1 MLAQKIDAIIQSVT
15 QLRPMPSNVTR
26 IVREVEKPDATIDV
40 LVGLVSL
47 DQALAAL
54 VLQMSNSVSLGYART
69 CSTLNEA
76 IMYIGLARL
85 KSILLTSSA
94 TSMLKRGLAG
104 YRSGAGELWHHSLV
118 TAVAAEWLAQ
128 ALRYPNPEEA
138 YVSGLLHDM
147 GKLLLD
153 QYVLS
158 DYNTIVNYVEKYQ
171 LPPWQVE
178 EKLIGINHAEVGG
191 LIAKRW
197 NFPVLLVDAIRYHHT
212 PSFALKNQELP
223 AIVNLAN
230 AFADEYQLQKSA
242 LISRERHP
250 ESMSI
255 LSLAESD
262 VRKLQADMKA
272 SGKFPDFSKGGTST

>member
-26 IVREVEKPDATIDV
+26 IVREVEKPDVTIEA
-40 LVGLVSL
+40 LVGLISL

-94 TSMLKRGLAG
+94 TSMLKGGLAG

-128 ALRYPNPEEA
+128 AVRYPNPEEA

-158 DYNTIVNYVEKYQ
+158 DYNTIVDFVQKYQ

-223 AIVNLAN
+223 ALVNLAN

-242 LISRERHP
+242 LISRELHP
-250 ESMSI
+250 ESMNI
-255 LSLAESD
+255 LNLHERD

>member
-1 MLAQKIDAIIQSVT
+1 
-15 QLRPMPSNVTR
+15 MPSNISR
-26 IVREVEKPDATIDV
+26 IVREVEKADVTIDV

-54 VLQMSNSVSLGYART
+54 VLQMSNSVSLGYAHT
-69 CSTLNEA
+69 CSTLHEA
-76 IMYIGLARL
+76 IMYIGLARF

-128 ALRYPNPEEA
+128 ALYYPNPEEA
-138 YVSGLLHDM
+138 YISGLLHDV

-158 DYNTIVNYVEKYQ
+158 DYNTIVEFVRKYQ
-171 LPPWQVE
+171 MPLWQVE
-178 EKLIGINHAEVGG
+178 EKLIGIHHAEVGG

-197 NFPVLLVDAIRYHHT
+197 NFPISLVDAIRYHHS
-212 PSFALKNQELP
+212 PSFAMKNQKLP

-230 AFADEYQLQKSA
+230 TFADEYQIKKPDTG
-242 LISRERHP
+242 IRELHP
-250 ESMSI
+250 ESLNI
-255 LSLAESD
+255 L
-262 VRKLQADMKA
+262 KLGAGEVEKLKANMRA
-272 SGKFPDFSKGGTST
+272 SGKFPDFSNGGQVL